1 MLALDACLGAVS
13 VAVRWQ
19 DAAGR
24 WQMRHALERRERGHA
39 ERLMPML
46 ADVMQQAGLGFCDLH
61 RIAATVGPGSF
72 TGVRTG
78 VAAARGLALACGV
91 PVVGATSL
99 AVMARQALDLIGAAR
114 GERVLAV
121 AADARRDMAYLQ
133 LFDGTGRA
141 LGEPLVATPRD
152 AAAAIGSRPAIVVG
166 SGADAVAAAVKAAG
180 GAAEAALPD
189 LEPDAQALAVL
200 AADLAPVD
208 ALRPLYVREPDVKP
222 QAGGLLTGAA
232 P

>member
-1 MLALDACLGAVS
+1 
-13 VAVRWQ
+13 VRWQ
-19 DAAGR
+19 EASGQ

-46 ADVMQQAGLGFCDLH
+46 ADVMQQAGLAFGDLDL
-61 RIAATVGPGSF
+61 IAATVGPGSF

-78 VAAARGLALACGV
+78 VAAARGLALACGL
-91 PVVGATSL
+91 PLVGATSL
-99 AVMARQALDLIGAAR
+99 AVMARQALALIGAAR
-114 GERVLAV
+114 GERLLAV

-133 LFDGTGRA
+133 LFDAAGHA
-141 LGEPLVATPRD
+141 LGEPLVVSPQD
-152 AAAAIGSRPAIVVG
+152 AATALGARPAVVVG
-166 SGADAVAAAVKAAG
+166 SGADMVAAAVEAAG
-180 GAAEAALPD
+180 GDAEVALRD

-200 AADLAPVD
+200 AAGLTPVD

-222 QAGGLLTGAA
+222 QPGSLPTGAA